1 MAKREKR
8 EKAKLSKGAKITSL
22 ILVLLIAISVGCYA
36 FFITRPAPEP
46 TPMAYGIGNNVYVH
60 IDADDFF
67 GPFADYTSDNV
78 VTHQYFLAYL
88 GEEFYVVRMPVK
100 DGKKLLDDY
109 FADRLD
115 FDKGIPFTGV
125 TASYSRELAAYGATF
140 VNELYEIDT
149 VTPDYF
155 MEVVGNSLIDMGRSV
170 NDRANIFLLVAIFLL
185 LTLFVVRSAG
195 KTSARRKLYQRGA
208 EPAKQVLFTADTPA
222 APADTATQYT
232 DFRQG
237 PAYEMTSIEKEM
249 AERQAKEAQ
258 EAAARANNAYDAGGI
273 YSGDIYSNEIG
284 KND

>member
-1 MAKREKR
+1 MAKR

-22 ILVLLIAISVGCYA
+22 ILALLIVISVGCYA

-46 TPMAYGIGNNVYVH
+46 VPMAYDLGNNVYVH
-60 IDADDFF
+60 VNADDFF

-88 GEEFYVVRMPVK
+88 GEDFYVVRMPAK
-100 DGKKLLDDY
+100 DGKKLIDDY
-109 FADRLD
+109 FAGKLD

-140 VNELYEIDT
+140 VNELYEINT

-155 MEVVGNSLIDMGRSV
+155 MEIVGSSLIDTGRNV
-170 NDRANIFLLVAIFLL
+170 NDQANIFLLVAILLL
-185 LTLFVVRSAG
+185 LTLFVVRSAFRS
-195 KTSARRKLYQRGA
+195 SARKQLYQRNA
-208 EPAKQVLFTADTPA
+208 ESAKQVLYTANADG
-222 APADTATQYT
+222 APADAAQPY
-232 DFRQG
+232 DSFQQG

-258 EAAARANNAYDAGGI
+258 EAAARAGSAQDTGSI
-273 YSGDIYSNEIG
+273 YAGDIYANEIG
-284 KND
+284 KDQ